1 MLNCVKINRENIV
14 KNLNTTSGKS
24 GAMAGGGHRLSSLC
38 RRLRHRRVLSAF
50 AHRRE
55 AIPECKEK

>member
-1 MLNCVKINRENIV
+1 MLSVP
-14 KNLNTTSGKS
+14 GWKS
-24 GAMAGGGHRLSSLC
+24 VAVPEAET
-38 RRLRHRRVLSAF
+38 VLSAF